1 MAGQTMS
8 LLTALAVVGMAVAV
22 VLAANKWGRK

>member
-1 MAGQTMS
+1 MQDQTMS
-8 LLTALAVVGMAVAV
+8 LLTAFALVGMAVIV